1 MILMSTLRLDALHFS
16 KALMQRSRFSSQIP
30 FSSYIL
36 AMAIL
41 LLISGI
47 QQNAF
52 AQSREETEKKLRAL
66 QDQMTLD
73 VLRISETK
81 ELEKSSLQT
90 LQGLEREIAIREDLI
105 DTNQRLLRQIERTRD
120 SLATSLSEL
129 EEELTFHRTQYQ
141 ERAIHAYKYG
151 RLHDVALILAAQSI
165 NQMLIRVRYLNRFAD
180 QRRSRLDQ
188 IVSATTSI
196 KTRQAEMDTNVEEA
210 QQLIAEGTNEKSK
223 LRELRGTRNK
233 VIAEL
238 KKQKTDLQKDL
249 EDKQKEA
256 DKLESLIRQI
266 ISGESRAR
274 ASAPVNPIDAAA
286 NAELSSA
293 FMANKGRL
301 PWPAQGAVIEPFG
314 EVVNPVYGTVTLNP
328 GILIST
334 TSSAEVN
341 AVFEG
346 EVIDIY
352 PMPEFGRVI
361 TISHGEFTSLYGNL
375 SLLYVTSGTKVRAGQ
390 LLGRSGTDAE
400 PKGNAVFFG
409 IFRNNAEVDP
419 QQWLSRR

>member
-1 MILMSTLRLDALHFS
+1 MNRCISSLSILC
-16 KALMQRSRFSSQIP
+16 
-30 FSSYIL
+30 
-36 AMAIL
+36 L
-41 LLISGI
+41 LLLTSI
-47 QQNAF
+47 NA
-52 AQSREETEKKLRAL
+52 AGQSREATEQRLRAL

-73 VLRISETK
+73 VIRISET
-81 ELEKSSLQT
+81 EEMERATLQT
-90 LQGLEREIAIREDLI
+90 LTDLDRQIALREELI
-105 DTNQRLLRQIERTRD
+105 TTNQSLLNQIERSRD
-120 SLATSLSEL
+120 SLVSSMKVL
-129 EEELTFHRTQYQ
+129 EEELGSHREEYQ
-141 ERAIHAYKYG
+141 RRAIHAYKYG
-151 RLHDVALILAAQSI
+151 RLHDVALILAAESI
-165 NQMLIRVRYLNRFAD
+165 NQMLIRIRYLRRFAD

-210 QQLIAEGTNEKSK
+210 QQLIAEATNEKSK